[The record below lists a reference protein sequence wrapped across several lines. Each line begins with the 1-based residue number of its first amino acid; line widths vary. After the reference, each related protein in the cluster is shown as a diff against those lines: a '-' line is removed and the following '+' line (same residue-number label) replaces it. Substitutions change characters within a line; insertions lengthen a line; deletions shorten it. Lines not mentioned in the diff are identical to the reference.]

1 MNRLTITH
9 THTEGTA
16 AEGTSKGDAAGPILK
31 ANGFVFRYGAWRIRG
46 SRDRMASWRVEAAA
60 EALRAAGFEV
70 EVRTDDTPRPTVVV
84 EAERAERAAARAD
97 RFAGY
102 AANAQARSV
111 AAGARADQLA
121 AGIPLGQPVLVGH
134 HSQRRHERHLERIQR
149 HDATC
154 VEEGKKAR
162 YWDGRADSAE
172 NSQRH
177 RENIP
182 TTLRRIEQ
190 LEAALRAAERR
201 RAGRTVQPA
210 EPTRLDHQITKLT
223 GEIAHWKSQIAAAEK
238 AGAKVWSQAD
248 FVKGD
253 WAKDTGGRWH
263 QVLRVNK
270 KTLTVPPL
278 FAELSG
284 TRSLPYDKVADR
296 RSAAEES

>member
-1 MNRLTITH
+1 VNRLTITH

-201 RAGRTVQPA
+201 RAGPDGPA
-210 EPTRLDHQITKLT
+210 RGTDTAGPPDHQTHRRDRAL
-223 GEIAHWKSQIAAAEK
+223 E
-238 AGAKVWSQAD
+238 
-248 FVKGD
+248 
-253 WAKDTGGRWH
+253 
-263 QVLRVNK
+263 
-270 KTLTVPPL
+270 
-278 FAELSG
+278 
-284 TRSLPYDKVADR
+284 VADR
-296 RSAAEES
+296 CRREGRSEGLEPGRLRQGRLGQGHRWQVAPGAPRQQEDLDRATAVRRAVGHPVAALRQGR